1 MPRSPPRRR
10 RLHASPAH
18 TFSCLSI
25 FLYLSR
31 ASARARA
38 RSLLLS
44 LALSLS
50 LSRARSLPL
59 TQLVAVSVYLSRA
72 LVRILLL
79 ILILLILILLILIL
93 LILILLIILIP
104 TLFPSL
110 PLSLPRRFPAGIG
123 KAEKI
128 RRIRCGVGGGGSEGV
143 PLELASIM
151 MNGRRRV
158 INDKLKMSS
167 VPGARNVGAT
177 LTPKPQPPN
186 PKPQARTP
194 GKGLLHGLARD
205 GEREVLH
212 GRLHRQPC
220 QSQHPVL
227 VAVLCRSDTG
237 MAEN

>member
-1 MPRSPPRRR
+1 LPRSPRRRR

-38 RSLLLS
+38 RALLLS

-72 LVRILLL
+72 LVRIL
-79 ILILLILILLILIL
+79 LLILIL